1 MCVRVCACM
10 HVHTLVALCEVHR
23 ILKCCCSPNFVIGA
37 HIKIPV
43 WLVSEV
49 KVNEVNGE
57 KEFSLKILKNNKYVA
72 LNKRHLDP

>member
-1 MCVRVCACM
+1 MCACGRAC
-10 HVHTLVALCEVHR
+10 VYAHTLVALCEVHR

-37 HIKIPV
+37 HIKI
-43 WLVSEV
+43 S
-49 KVNEVNGE
+49 VNEVNVE